1 MSQPSKPIKAITAA
15 INWLKGYRLF
25 IFIVA
30 LFLIIAIGLSIVGP
44 EEETRPKAPHGNSD
58 SVIEHNSSRWYSK
71 HTYSDGRKI
80 PLNIAN
86 TGVYLEKLYSLD
98 LARNSFRARGYI
110 WSKWSGELI
119 GWDKK
124 PWPKQDPLD
133 GVYMNT
139 LNKHDSSLAGED
151 YTYKSD
157 HGWRYVYRLFDAEFE
172 SDFNFKKYPF
182 DRQHLIL
189 RFFQD
194 GDAAVVRNYIDRGSK
209 LDSKADSF
217 KEYKVSKVI
226 FSDMVYEYPTRFGFT
241 DYDKHETQNYSV
253 SAVKAEIHLDRSII
267 SGFWKEILP
276 PMLASMLLLVN
287 TISPWKGWEQSKAAI
302 PPAVLLSLIFLHQ
315 GYQSRLPTLDYLT
328 FMDIFYVLLYALT
341 IYMAVE
347 VIISNSIES
356 DSDQA
361 KIKRVSQIVYVLL
374 AVILPVTTWF
384 VI

>member
-1 MSQPSKPIKAITAA
+1 MSQPSKPIKAIKAA
-15 INWLKGYRLF
+15 ANWLKGYRLF

-30 LFLIIAIGLSIVGP
+30 LFLIIAIGLSIISP
-44 EEETRPKAPHGNSD
+44 EEEVRHKAPRRNGD

-71 HTYSDGRKI
+71 HTNSDGRKI

-98 LARNSFRARGYI
+98 LAQNSFRARGYI
-110 WSKWSGELI
+110 WSKWSGQLI

-139 LNKHDSSLAGED
+139 LNKHDSSLTGEN

-157 HGWRYVYRLFDAEFE
+157 HGWQYVYRLFDAEFE

-182 DRQHLIL
+182 DRQRLTL

-209 LDSKADSF
+209 LDSEADSF

-347 VIISNSIES
+347 IIICNSIES
-356 DSDQA
+356 DSAQA
-361 KIKRVSQIVYVLL
+361 KIRRVSQMVYVLL
-374 AVILPVTTWF
+374 AVILPVITWF
-384 VI
+384 II

>member
-1 MSQPSKPIKAITAA
+1 MSKPSKPIKAAA
-15 INWLKGYRLF
+15 NWLRGYRLF

-30 LFLIIAIGLSIVGP
+30 LFLIIAIGLSIISP
-44 EEETRPKAPHGNSD
+44 EEGERYKAPRGNSD

-71 HTYSDGRKI
+71 HTNSDGRKI

-98 LARNSFRARGYI
+98 LAQNSFRARGYI
-110 WSKWSGELI
+110 WSKWSGQLI

-139 LNKHDSSLAGED
+139 LNKHDSSLTGEN

-157 HGWRYVYRLFDAEFE
+157 HGWQYVYRLFDAEFE

-182 DRQHLIL
+182 DRQRLTL

-209 LDSKADSF
+209 LDSEADSF

-347 VIISNSIES
+347 VIICNSIES
-356 DSDQA
+356 DSAQA
-361 KIKRVSQIVYVLL
+361 KIKRVSQMVYVLL
-374 AVILPVTTWF
+374 AFILPVITWF
-384 VI
+384 II